1 MPNSAVPDRE
11 FLHIS
16 ITASGDVYMFTD
28 NGHWEHGLKGAE
40 WQDPE
45 WRDAIRVTFAQME
58 ADCYVG
64 WLRKDLDTMFRIPLK
79 RGRLCTGKFG
89 LPFVMEL

>member
-1 MPNSAVPDRE
+1 MSNSTVPDQE

-16 ITASGDVYMFTD
+16 VTSGGDVYMFTD
-28 NGHWEHGLKGAE
+28 NGHWEHGLKGVE
-40 WQDPE
+40 RQDPE

-64 WLRKDLDTMFRIPLK
+64 MLRIGEDTMFRIPLK
-79 RGRLCTGKFG
+79 RGRICTGKFG